1 MNFLY
6 NGGKI
11 FLIIYLIIINIYI
24 LKGKYFINKNDI
36 SIKFD
41 RFEKNNLNH
50 NNSIKVAYYCHA
62 NKFGGIA
69 RAIALLINYL
79 SKEKYFE
86 HYLITNSIK
95 LDGEY
100 YLPPTTKRISLF
112 ERNITLIEAIKYE
125 KVDILIYNF
134 FNIKQIEQLNKL
146 TDIKIIYYDHSS
158 FLFWIYRD
166 IYNFQ
171 KTIYNTYKKCKYI
184 VSLIPL
190 ESDYLFKKWGINSI
204 LIENLIIYEYDS
216 VIPSELNLNNIIMM
230 GRAYD
235 PIKRYDLGIKAMNI
249 IIKEIPDCKMNIISS
264 PYNKLISL
272 ITSLNLGKNVEFSGY
287 SQNPEIYLKNASLHI
302 LCSLSETYPLV
313 LAEAKVFGI
322 PSLICGLDYLT
333 LAKGGTVIIYDD
345 NPITIAEEAMK
356 IMKNYTLRKQLGI
369 EARNSMKSHK
379 NELIIKKWI
388 KLLLLVYR
396 NDYLII

>member
-1 MNFLY
+1 
-6 NGGKI
+6 
-11 FLIIYLIIINIYI
+11 
-24 LKGKYFINKNDI
+24 
-36 SIKFD
+36 
-41 RFEKNNLNH
+41 
-50 NNSIKVAYYCHA
+50 
-62 NKFGGIA
+62 
-69 RAIALLINYL
+69 
-79 SKEKYFE
+79 
-86 HYLITNSIK
+86 
-95 LDGEY
+95 
-100 YLPPTTKRISLF
+100 
-112 ERNITLIEAIKYE
+112 
-125 KVDILIYNF
+125 
-134 FNIKQIEQLNKL
+134 
-146 TDIKIIYYDHSS
+146 
-158 FLFWIYRD
+158 
-166 IYNFQ
+166 
-171 KTIYNTYKKCKYI
+171 
-184 VSLIPL
+184 
-190 ESDYLFKKWGINSI
+190 
-204 LIENLIIYEYDS
+204 
-216 VIPSELNLNNIIMM
+216 MM

-396 NDYLII
+396 NDYHNYIKLISNDSSEKITEHEANEILNNQLNLLKMRKNKFANLTIEKMKYFSFD